1 LDELL
6 FAFLLAIILVSF
18 FMVKFCLEGLNLF
31 GEDVLFGLKLLFI
44 DFAESLYLLVRFFVV
59 SLHLFYFLLQKIIVF
74 LAANLILKRCF
85 LLGPLLLKPFLF
97 LSQRSHLLI
106 QFLILFF
113 LSDQK
118 LPDDIKLAFID
129 SRGLWSSAAA
139 LNRRNDTDF
148 GLRICDL
155 Y

>member
-1 LDELL
+1 
-6 FAFLLAIILVSF
+6 
-18 FMVKFCLEGLNLF
+18 
-31 GEDVLFGLKLLFI
+31 
-44 DFAESLYLLVRFFVV
+44 LYLLVRFFVV